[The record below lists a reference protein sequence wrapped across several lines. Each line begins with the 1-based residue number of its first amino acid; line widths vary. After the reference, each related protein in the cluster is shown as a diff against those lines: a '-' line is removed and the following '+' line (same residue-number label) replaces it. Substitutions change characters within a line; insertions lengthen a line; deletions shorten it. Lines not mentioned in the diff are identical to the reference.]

1 MDEDDIVFQILS
13 GNDEEPKEEVK
24 SDNIKGDEND
34 TLSKVDQEVK
44 EQQEKENLLKKKI
57 EEERKA
63 EDSFIPNYQNPLDY
77 INYFEIEKTNQKISQ
92 AYSNFL
98 ILDHRKKTKLKSVLE
113 IEPHLDINKSIFTEK
128 NRYIKCI
135 YPKDDDLILC
145 DSKGNIIF
153 FFLKVKKKTKEI
165 TFQTK

>member
-57 EEERKA
+57 
-63 EDSFIPNYQNPLDY
+63 
-77 INYFEIEKTNQKISQ
+77 
-92 AYSNFL
+92 
-98 ILDHRKKTKLKSVLE
+98 
-113 IEPHLDINKSIFTEK
+113 
-128 NRYIKCI
+128 
-135 YPKDDDLILC
+135 
-145 DSKGNIIF
+145 
-153 FFLKVKKKTKEI
+153 
-165 TFQTK
+165 